1 MLNRDYRRDLLR
13 KYSRSPEDDTFL
25 ARLLDKYELW
35 QRDGRLQYTRFLT
48 ERDKL
53 CCVPVLRELG
63 AGDAFFWGGYE
74 EAERTLLLFP
84 AQWQEPEGLKGGAD
98 TPVAVIRAA
107 WKSGETLSH
116 RDFLG
121 ALMSLGIE
129 REMVGDILP
138 REEECDILL
147 MREIQ
152 TYVLQN
158 LISAGRTVLSLKP
171 VDSPETGEARFK
183 LIRDTVATLRLDA
196 IVGCG
201 FGLAREKASAA
212 IRSGKVSLDGLECLK
227 PDKLLSVGSRI
238 LLRGL
243 GKIRLE
249 EVGGLSKKGRTQV
262 CIKRYI

>member
-147 MREIQ
+147 MREI
-152 TYVLQN
+152 
-158 LISAGRTVLSLKP
+158 
-171 VDSPETGEARFK
+171 
-183 LIRDTVATLRLDA
+183 
-196 IVGCG
+196 
-201 FGLAREKASAA
+201 
-212 IRSGKVSLDGLECLK
+212 
-227 PDKLLSVGSRI
+227 
-238 LLRGL
+238 
-243 GKIRLE
+243 
-249 EVGGLSKKGRTQV
+249 GGLSYDELAKELRLEVGTVKSRLNRARKKLCALLAESGNFSGSAPSKER
-262 CIKRYI
+262 KGGAER